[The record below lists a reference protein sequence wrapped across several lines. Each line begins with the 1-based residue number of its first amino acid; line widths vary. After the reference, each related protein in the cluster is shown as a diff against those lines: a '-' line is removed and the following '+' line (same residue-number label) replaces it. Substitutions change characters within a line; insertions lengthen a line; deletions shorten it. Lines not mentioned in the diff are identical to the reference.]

1 MLLSY
6 DASSTVATETDM
18 TMSDTTV
25 TIDIFSDIVC
35 PWCVIGGVRLA
46 KAMAQRP
53 ELTVVRNWHPFQ
65 LNPDQPAGIP
75 WATYAEQRFGGAE
88 KAKQLFAH
96 VTNVAA
102 SEGITFDYDTVATAA
117 NTHDAHRLMLL
128 ASEYDLTWQMAD
140 ALYNAYFSAG
150 IDLNDRTAIGA
161 IASTVGVPAERVS
174 TLWAGDEYSDAVDES
189 METAR
194 RINVSGVPF
203 FIFNQKFA
211 VSGAQPTEIML
222 KALDAASGVITL

>member
-1 MLLSY
+1 
-6 DASSTVATETDM
+6 
-18 TMSDTTV
+18 MSDTTV

-75 WATYAEQRFGGAE
+75 WGAYAEQRFGGAE
-88 KAKQLFAH
+88 KAKQIFAH

-128 ASEYDLTWQMAD
+128 AGEYDLTWQMAD
-140 ALYNAYFSAG
+140 ALYNAYFSGG
-150 IDLNDRTAIGA
+150 IDLNDRTVIGD
-161 IASTVGVPAERVS
+161 IASTVGVPAERI
-174 TLWAGDEYSDAVDES
+174 TALWASDDYSDAVDES

-194 RINVSGVPF
+194 RINISGVPF

-222 KALDAASGVITL
+222 KALDAASGAVPLS